1 MYFGE
6 KEKKEFC
13 IENRELKTESE
24 VLFAMVIGFA
34 VAIPREH
41 VEELLHL
48 YPNDIFLIFIQ

>member
-24 VLFAMVIGFA
+24 VC
-34 VAIPREH
+34 
-41 VEELLHL
+41 LLWSLVLH
-48 YPNDIFLIFIQ
+48 